1 MKKLELKCRF
11 FEILIPYKEETAF
24 WDKQNV
30 ELKIEYQEGNSIGH
44 FSIWKDNVEP
54 EMIKE
59 EWKKLKD
66 ETESFMLGMMYLGN
80 KKVYSK
86 EDELLYSDNDE
97 KFSIRNDVDIEAVIK
112 RSKGEVFNYVCLEL
126 PSLIF
131 NCEMQASPI
140 SLPQKMPYVPLNL
153 KRHILMITQAER
165 LDDYCEN
172 YQAEQLKLWFL
183 ILEELESN
191 KKDSEY
197 HNIKCVRNF
206 VSHDVCYHDNLIEFL
221 KKELP
226 SAVYIESGK
235 EKARFYRDDKL
246 HIALVSKY
254 QSKARCRARKLVK
267 QKIEKHEGNV
277 QS

>member
-1 MKKLELKCRF
+1 MKRLELKCRF
-11 FEILIPYKEETAF
+11 FEISIPYKEGTAL
-24 WDKQNV
+24 WAKQNV
-30 ELKIEYQEGNSIGH
+30 ELKIQYQEGNSIGH
-44 FSIWKDNVEP
+44 FRVWKDDVQP

-86 EDELLYSDNDE
+86 EDELLYSNNGE
-97 KFSIRNDVDIEAVIK
+97 KFRIRNDIDIEAIIR
-112 RSKGEVFNYVCLEL
+112 RSKGEVFNYAYLEL
-126 PSLIF
+126 PSLVCNGEIKV
-131 NCEMQASPI
+131 SPI
-140 SLPQKMPYVPLNL
+140 PLPHKMPYVPLNL
-153 KRHILMITQAER
+153 KRHILTITQAER

-172 YQAEQLKLWFL
+172 YEAEQLKLWFL
-183 ILEELESN
+183 ILEELESD
-191 KKDSEY
+191 KKNSEY
-197 HNIKCVRNF
+197 DNIKCVRNF

-226 SAVYIESGK
+226 SAVYVESGK

-267 QKIEKHEGNV
+267 QKIEKHGGNV